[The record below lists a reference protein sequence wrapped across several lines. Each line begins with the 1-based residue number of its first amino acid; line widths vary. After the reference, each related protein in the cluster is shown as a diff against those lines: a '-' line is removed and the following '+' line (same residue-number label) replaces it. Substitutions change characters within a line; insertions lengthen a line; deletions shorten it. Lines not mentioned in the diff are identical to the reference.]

1 MTIKDTVVNLSVFI
15 FCIAK
20 DQFIYTIPHT
30 YLTVIISFNELA
42 SKSITMFL
50 IILGLLLIIIISAA
64 AKNNFAIAK
73 FVGIGRIVGLL
84 FILIGISTACI
95 KQIDAGEVGVKVL
108 FGSVQNEVLQ
118 SGLHFVN
125 PLLDIKRLDVKTQ
138 NYTMSGVHDEGDKAG
153 DDAIRVLTSDGLE
166 VTIDLTVLYRVVAAD
181 APRLLRETGEDFR
194 DKIVRPITRTKIRD
208 NAVYYQAVDLFGNK
222 RDEFQQRIYKTIED
236 DFKKRGLMLEQL
248 LVRNIT
254 LPNSVKA
261 SIESKINAEQDAKKM
276 EFVLL
281 KEKQEAERKRVEAQ
295 GIADYQR
302 IINTGL
308 TDQQLQY
315 EQIKAMKEIALSQ
328 NAKIIVMG
336 KGNTPLIIDGKQ

>member
-1 MTIKDTVVNLSVFI
+1 
-15 FCIAK
+15 
-20 DQFIYTIPHT
+20 
-30 YLTVIISFNELA
+30 
-42 SKSITMFL
+42 MFL
-50 IILGLLLIIIISAA
+50 IVLGIILLIVTPLLLRQNPALGKFKPVSRLVGVGFIII
-64 AKNNFAIAK
+64 
-73 FVGIGRIVGLL
+73 GIVV
-84 FILIGISTACI
+84 SSV
-95 KQIDAGEVGVKVL
+95 KQINAGEVGVKVL
-108 FGSVQNEVLQ
+108 FGSIQPEVLG

-125 PLLDIKRLDVKTQ
+125 PLLDIRKIDVKTQ
-138 NYTMSGVHDEGDKAG
+138 NYTMSGVNDEGEKAG
-153 DDAIRVLTSDGLE
+153 DDAIKVLTSDGLE
-166 VTIDLTVLYRVVAAD
+166 VTIDLTVLYKVVSGD
-181 APRLLRETGEDFR
+181 APRLLRETGDDYR

-222 RDEFQQRIYKTIED
+222 RDEFQQRIYRSIED

-315 EQIKAMKEIALSQ
+315 EQIKAMKELALSS
-328 NAKIIVMG
+328 NAKVIVMG